1 MPCPTSTATA
11 DRGGAAE
18 WVGHT
23 WHGHSTGSGGIDALR
38 HHGRPTAGTYPLSR
52 LDAAPQGRS
61 SAAQSSDVA
70 GRVDLNTANQ
80 PALESLPGIGPKT
93 AELIIEYRK
102 ETGGFKKVEELM
114 NIKGIGEKTF
124 LRLRELVS
132 IDNAGVRK

>member
-1 MPCPTSTATA
+1 M
-11 DRGGAAE
+11 RYVIM
-18 WVGHT
+18 VG
-23 WHGHSTGSGGIDALR
+23 LMLVV
-38 HHGRPTAGTYPLSR
+38 AGTYPLSR
-52 LDAAPQGRS
+52 LDAAPQDRS

-114 NIKGIGEKTF
+114 NIKGIGERTF

-132 IDNAGVRK
+132 IDNAGARK